1 MKDAY
6 YFPHDANAHND
17 PNIIKLLYKHCW
29 AGYGLYWSIIEKL
42 RNEPDYTMETDYD
55 MIAYALRV
63 EADEIKS
70 ISKLPLEEQESI
82 LESMSKSFHPIEID
96 GTTFMIPEQV
106 NDLIDNLLS
115 QIQEKNLALDIV
127 RPSEV

>member
-1 MKDAY
+1 M
-6 YFPHDANAHND
+6 
-17 PNIIKLLYKHCW
+17 
-29 AGYGLYWSIIEKL
+29 
-42 RNEPDYTMETDYD
+42 
-55 MIAYALRV
+55 
-63 EADEIKS
+63 ADEIKS
-70 ISKLPLEEQESI
+70 ISNLSLEDQESI

-127 RPSEV
+127 GTSED